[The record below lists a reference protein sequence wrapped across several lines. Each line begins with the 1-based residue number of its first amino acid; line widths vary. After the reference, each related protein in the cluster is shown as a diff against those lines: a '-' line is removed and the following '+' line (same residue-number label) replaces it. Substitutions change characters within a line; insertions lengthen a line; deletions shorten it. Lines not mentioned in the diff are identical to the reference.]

1 MDMAAWRPGYSLR
14 LCVANG
20 SSSFWISFA
29 EICHIIHEQS
39 SLSAY
44 HVDRQLGRNRSS
56 GSTLVGEKA
65 NKWIWKRKLLAQ
77 IKSIHDLFL
86 ALAAETSYQFFG
98 RTTGSLNFTMAKTNK
113 QTNKHSPL
121 HTPTPLLVGAV
132 SLAQKGVRSWSVH
145 SSLLLAYTIHTKK

>member
-39 SLSAY
+39 SLSAH

-56 GSTLVGEKA
+56 GSSLVEKKA

-77 IKSIHDLFL
+77 IKSIHDLSWHLQRKRRISFL
-86 ALAAETSYQFFG
+86 DGRRAAWISRWQ
-98 RTTGSLNFTMAKTNK
+98 KQTNK
-113 QTNKHSPL
+113 QTNEQTQLATYANS
-121 HTPTPLLVGAV
+121 TPSRSSVPCT
-132 SLAQKGVRSWSVH
+132 KG
-145 SSLLLAYTIHTKK
+145 SSILKCAL